1 MKLKLPENFSP
12 EERGQMAEDY
22 FRKGYNCCQAVI
34 LSFSDIIEANAG
46 TDSRFLASIGSGFG
60 GGMGRMRE
68 VCGGFSGMVMA
79 AGLILPAD
87 NPSDMQARTANY
99 SLVQEFAAEFKEKN
113 GGSIIC
119 RELLGLGRTGN
130 EEAKPSER
138 TGEYYKKRPCPKIVA
153 EAASIVARKSI
164 ALQDPEANSQDMRP
178 DRG

>member
-34 LSFSDIIEANAG
+34 LAFSDIIEANAG

-99 SLVQEFAAEFKEKN
+99 SLVQEFADEFKEKN

-119 RELLGLGRTGN
+119 R
-130 EEAKPSER
+130 
-138 TGEYYKKRPCPKIVA
+138 
-153 EAASIVARKSI
+153 
-164 ALQDPEANSQDMRP
+164 
-178 DRG
+178 